1 MNEEGTM
8 MEEMKMENEAAIEP
22 AKKKRGR
29 PAKIEQ
35 AIFVEVWNKCS
46 SLSDVAV
53 ALGIPSTSASVRAS
67 QLRKKG
73 LELSQFKRG
82 RKNRSMEEG
91 SV

>member
-1 MNEEGTM
+1 MNEETM
-8 MEEMKMENEAAIEP
+8 MEEMNMQTQPTIAP

-35 AIFVEVWNKCS
+35 AVFVEIWNKCS
-46 SLSDVAV
+46 SLTEVAEV
-53 ALGIPSTSASVRAS
+53 LGIPSTSASVRAS

-82 RKNRSMEEG
+82 RKSRPMEEQ